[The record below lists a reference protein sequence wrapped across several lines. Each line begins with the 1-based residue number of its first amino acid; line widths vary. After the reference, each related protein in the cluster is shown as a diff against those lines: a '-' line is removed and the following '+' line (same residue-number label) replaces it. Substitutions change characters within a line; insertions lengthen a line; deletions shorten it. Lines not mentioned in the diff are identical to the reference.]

1 MDEKD
6 FISTSYTP
14 LLKKSIDYFGMGLI
28 FLKALDHVVEVLL
41 GHPNHDLNIRLQ
53 N

>member
-6 FISTSYTP
+6 FIYTP
-14 LLKKSIDYFGMGLI
+14 LLKKNIDYFSMDLM
-28 FLKALDHVVEVLL
+28 FSKALDHVVEVLL
-41 GHPNHDLNIRLQ
+41 GHSNHDLNIRCQ